1 MVNGVRNM
9 LVVTE
14 KGLSAVSDCTFTF
27 AIHARAFQPGI
38 AVLPLNLPHA
48 QAIASSDRESNA
60 KNANGCKICSI
71 FPPTTS
77 LLYANRQ
84 RIIPCQNDRREEKAL
99 VRRVAENSQRGAV
112 SLILSWRFSIS
123 LSMTERHIC
132 VMTLSTKRNYKRK
145 WSDPKWSVVFHCN
158 SCCNTL
164 VPKFFH
170 NSSWFEQ
177 EPMLLVW
184 DIIGPGRCIENKGG
198 TGQIIDC
205 EPQTKKIAI
214 FRSERSDDRKCVC
227 CSQASQIRVFVE
239 MRAFYTWPGAWFA
252 ITSGYGL
259 WNTPLPTSP
268 GTPSTCS
275 PHLRYSRLP
284 PLEPPANSKQFLFP
298 FRTFSISEFYPR

>member
-99 VRRVAENSQRGAV
+99 VRRVAENSQRGGV
-112 SLILSWRFSIS
+112 YK
-123 LSMTERHIC
+123 
-132 VMTLSTKRNYKRK
+132 TK
-145 WSDPKWSVVFHCN
+145 
-158 SCCNTL
+158 T
-164 VPKFFH
+164 
-170 NSSWFEQ
+170 
-177 EPMLLVW
+177 
-184 DIIGPGRCIENKGG
+184 
-198 TGQIIDC
+198 
-205 EPQTKKIAI
+205 
-214 FRSERSDDRKCVC
+214 
-227 CSQASQIRVFVE
+227 
-239 MRAFYTWPGAWFA
+239 
-252 ITSGYGL
+252 
-259 WNTPLPTSP
+259 
-268 GTPSTCS
+268 
-275 PHLRYSRLP
+275 
-284 PLEPPANSKQFLFP
+284 
-298 FRTFSISEFYPR
+298 